1 MSTDSTNIDTSTD
14 STSTHSGQDAQGRIL
29 IDLFM
34 TLDGVAQ
41 GPGGKDE
48 DTSGGFRFSGW
59 QAGHPSSGVGTE
71 VEKGMRGLDA
81 LLLGRRTYDIFA
93 SYWPEH
99 TEGESGDIG
108 TLFNRVPKY
117 VATRNAEI
125 ALGWEGSSRVGGDL
139 AAEVAAMRA
148 NHREV
153 HVIGSID
160 FVHNLLAEGLFD
172 ELNLWVYPILLGA
185 GKKVFTD
192 SALPSVLSLLQP
204 PITDDGGVTLLRYGR
219 TDRTPQVGTFD

>member
-1 MSTDSTNIDTSTD
+1 MSTLGSRN
-14 STSTHSGQDAQGRIL
+14 DASGRIL
-29 IDLFM
+29 IDLFT

-41 GPGGKDE
+41 GPGGTDE

-59 QAGHPSSGVGTE
+59 QAGHPSEGVGIE

-93 SYWPEH
+93 AYWPHH

-108 TLFNRVPKY
+108 KLFNCVPKY
-117 VATRNAEI
+117 VATRDADM
-125 ALGWEGSSRVGGDL
+125 ALDWEGASRVGDDL
-139 AAEVAAMRA
+139 AAEIAAMRE

-160 FVHNLLAEGLFD
+160 FVHTLLAEGLFD

-185 GKKVFTD
+185 GKKVFD
-192 SALPSVLSLLQP
+192 DNALPSVLTLLEP
-204 PITDDGGVTLLRYGR
+204 PKSDNGGVTLLRYGR
-219 TDRTPQVGTFD
+219 TDRVPEVGTYE

>member
-1 MSTDSTNIDTSTD
+1 MSTAAS
-14 STSTHSGQDAQGRIL
+14 GRIL

-41 GPGGKDE
+41 GPGGTDE

-59 QAGHPSSGVGTE
+59 QAGHPSSGVGPE
-71 VEKGMRGLDA
+71 VEKGMRQLDA

-93 SYWPEH
+93 SYWPHH
-99 TEGESGDIG
+99 TEGESGEIG

-117 VATRNAEI
+117 VATRDADFALDWEGSTRVGDDLSAEI
-125 ALGWEGSSRVGGDL
+125 A
-139 AAEVAAMRA
+139 AMRE

-153 HVIGSID
+153 HVIGSVD
-160 FVHNLLAEGLFD
+160 FVHTLLAEGLFD

-185 GKKVFTD
+185 GKKVFD
-192 SALPSVLSLLQP
+192 DGALPSVLTLLEP
-204 PITDDGGVTLLRYGR
+204 AKTDDGGVTLLRYGR
-219 TDRTPQVGTFD
+219 TEKVPEVGTFD

>member
-1 MSTDSTNIDTSTD
+1 MSTLDPTE
-14 STSTHSGQDAQGRIL
+14 DASGRIL
-29 IDLFM
+29 IDLFT

-41 GPGGKDE
+41 GPGGTDE

-59 QAGHPSSGVGTE
+59 QAGHPSDGVGIE

-93 SYWPEH
+93 AYWPHH

-108 TLFNRVPKY
+108 KLFNSVPKY
-117 VATRNAEI
+117 VATRDADF
-125 ALGWEGSSRVGGDL
+125 ALDWEGSVRVGDDL
-139 AAEVAAMRA
+139 AAEVAEMRSK
-148 NHREV
+148 HREV

-160 FVHNLLAEGLFD
+160 FVHTLLAEGLFD

-185 GKKVFTD
+185 GKKVFD
-192 SALPSVLSLLQP
+192 DGAMPSVLTLLEP
-204 PITDDGGVTLLRYGR
+204 PKSDDGGVTLLRYGR
-219 TDRTPQVGTFD
+219 TDRTPDVGTYE

>member
-1 MSTDSTNIDTSTD
+1 MSN
-14 STSTHSGQDAQGRIL
+14 DASGRIL

-41 GPGGKDE
+41 GPGGTDE

-59 QAGHPSSGVGTE
+59 QAGHPSSGVGPE
-71 VEKGMRGLDA
+71 VEKGMRQLDA

-93 SYWPEH
+93 SYWPHH
-99 TEGESGDIG
+99 TEGESGEIG

-117 VATRNAEI
+117 VATRDAGF
-125 ALGWEGSSRVGGDL
+125 ALDWEGSTRVGDDL
-139 AAEVAAMRA
+139 AAEIAAMRE

-153 HVIGSID
+153 HVIGSVD
-160 FVHNLLAEGLFD
+160 FVHTLLAEGLFD

-185 GKKVFTD
+185 GKKVFD
-192 SALPSVLSLLQP
+192 DGALPSVLTLLEP
-204 PITDDGGVTLLRYGR
+204 AKTDDGGVTLLRYGR
-219 TDRTPQVGTFD
+219 TEKVPEVGTYE

>member
-1 MSTDSTNIDTSTD
+1 MSN
-14 STSTHSGQDAQGRIL
+14 DASGRIL

-41 GPGGKDE
+41 GPGGTDE

-59 QAGHPSSGVGTE
+59 QAGHPSSGVGPE
-71 VEKGMRGLDA
+71 VEKGMRQLDA

-93 SYWPEH
+93 SYWPHH
-99 TEGESGDIG
+99 TEGESGEIG

-117 VATRNAEI
+117 VATRDADF
-125 ALGWEGSSRVGGDL
+125 ALDWEGSTRVGDDL
-139 AAEVAAMRA
+139 AAEIAAMRE

-153 HVIGSID
+153 HVIGSVD
-160 FVHNLLAEGLFD
+160 FVHTLLAEGLFD

-185 GKKVFTD
+185 GKKVFD
-192 SALPSVLSLLQP
+192 DGALPSVLTLLEP
-204 PITDDGGVTLLRYGR
+204 AKTDDGGVTLLRYGR
-219 TDRTPQVGTFD
+219 TEKVPEVGTYE